1 MCQKYAIMSF
11 DVERDRRL
19 GRILEETSFEMSLRA
34 IGRLAEIAESHDV
47 RCTFF
52 VTGEAAIECKELLK
66 SIARSGHEIA
76 SHTHPYLHPDIFK
89 GGTASGKIFDDLT
102 KYTLKQQFEM
112 IKKDTETI
120 RSELGITPCSFR
132 AARLSANRDTLS
144 ALTELQYEVDSSF
157 RLEDERFLSG
167 RILSDSIRELP
178 LAIWISPKWFS
189 GLIGKTR
196 FLIRSRRAHKLMDAK
211 THTLVVGAH
220 SWDFG
225 DPGLKTERFFEF
237 LEWVF
242 NYWKKNAYEI
252 VPMSRFH
259 LDRTKS

>member
-1 MCQKYAIMSF
+1 MSF

-19 GRILEETSFEMSLRA
+19 GRKLEKTSFEISFRA
-34 IGRLAEIAESHDV
+34 VGKLAEIAELHDA

-52 VTGEAAIECKELLK
+52 VTGESAIECKEPLR

-76 SHTHPYLHPDIFK
+76 THTHPYLHPDVFK
-89 GGTASGKIFDDLT
+89 GSTANEKTLDDLT
-102 KYTLKQQFEM
+102 SYAVEQQVEM
-112 IKKDTETI
+112 IRSDTKTI
-120 RSELGITPCSFR
+120 RSELGVSPGSFR

-252 VPMSRFH
+252 VPMSGFH
-259 LDRTKS
+259 LERTKS